1 MKRLMS
7 KKLLSILV
15 LSVLLAS
22 TLVGCDG
29 GQSTPSLNIFSTS
42 GGNVSVMKAGTGSWT
57 GAQAGMSLEVGDS
70 IKTGDSSSAE
80 ITFLDGTTIELQAG
94 TEIEVASL
102 ATTDTDSTT
111 IVLEQTIG
119 SIIFRVTKVI
129 DPASRYEVE
138 TPTGAVAVRGSAAQ
152 VSVTEDGTT
161 RACNLEGDIW
171 AIAQGVQLQIPL
183 GWCCII
189 NPGQPPELITTGA
202 LVSGFGPGGVA
213 TSNPSTGGDGA
224 GDIAIDSTAMYMV
237 GYDSSPGNNQWR
249 IEKRSLTD
257 GSLVS
262 GFGTGGVVTVNPST
276 DYDVAQGIAIDSTAM
291 YVVGYD
297 SSPGNDQWR
306 IEKRSLT
313 DGSLVSG
320 FGTGGVVTNNPSTG
334 SDAASDQAYGIAIDS
349 TAMYVVGY
357 DYSPGDEQWRIEKR
371 SLTNGNLVP
380 AFGTGG
386 VVTVDPS
393 TWHEQAYDIVIDS
406 TAMYVVGWDKIP
418 GFANDQWRIEK
429 RSLAD
434 GSLVS
439 GFGTG
444 GVVTSNPSESTD
456 LAFGIAIDTTA
467 MYVVGFDFSPGN
479 GQWRIEKRSLADGSL
494 VPGFGTGGVV
504 TGNPCTGLDEAFA
517 IAIDSTAMYVVGFD
531 YSPGNSQWRIE
542 KRSLTDGSL
551 VSGFG
556 TGGAVINNPSMG
568 SDSAYDIAIDTTAMY
583 VVGHDSSPGN
593 NQWRIEKRSLTD
605 SSLVSGFGPG
615 GVATNNPSTGY
626 DQAYDIAIDTT
637 AMYVVGFDYSPGNYQ
652 WRIEKR
658 SLTDGS
664 LVPAFG
670 TDGVVTNNP
679 STGNELAYDIAIDTT
694 AMYVVGFDF
703 SPGNAQWRI
712 EKRSLADGSL
722 VSGFGTGGVVTSN
735 SSAGSDYANAI
746 AIDSTAMYVV
756 GFDYSPGDQQWRIE
770 KRSLTDGSLV
780 SGFGMGGVVTD
791 NPSTGSD
798 VAYAIA
804 IDSTAMYVVGWDMI
818 PGFGNLQWRIEKRSL
833 TDGSLVSGFGTGG
846 VVTGNPSTG
855 SDTALDIAI
864 DTTAMYV
871 VGFDESPG
879 NEQWRIEKRSLTD
892 GSLVSGFGTG
902 GVVIGNPSTGI
913 DEAYAIAIDST
924 AMYVVGDDHSP
935 GNLQWRIEKR
945 SLTGGSLVSGFGTG
959 GVVTSNP
966 SGSADLA
973 FGIAIDTTAMYVVGF
988 DESPGNRQWR
998 IEKRVK

>member
-1 MKRLMS
+1 MC

-15 LSVLLAS
+15 LSILLAS
-22 TLVGCDG
+22 TLFGCGG
-29 GQSTPSLNIFSTS
+29 GQSTPSLTIFSMT
-42 GGNVSVMKAGTGSWT
+42 GGNVSVMKAGTGNWIA
-57 GAQAGMSLEVGDS
+57 AQAGMCLEVGDS

-80 ITFLDGTTIELQAG
+80 ITFLDGTTIELQAD
-94 TEIEVASL
+94 TQIEVDSL

-171 AIAQGVQLQIPL
+171 AIAQGVELQIPL

-189 NPGQPPELITTGA
+189 NPGQPPELITSGA

-213 TSNPSTGGDGA
+213 TSNPSTGGNGA

-262 GFGTGGVVTVNPST
+262 GFGMGGVVTVNPST
-276 DYDVAQGIAIDSTAM
+276 DYDAAQGIAIDSTSM

-334 SDAASDQAYGIAIDS
+334 SDAASDQAFGIAIDS
-349 TAMYVVGY
+349 TAMYVVGC

-380 AFGTGG
+380 GFGTGG

-406 TAMYVVGWDKIP
+406 TAMYVVGWDKSL

-429 RSLAD
+429 RSLTD

-444 GVVTSNPSESTD
+444 GVVTSNPSGSAD
-456 LAFGIAIDTTA
+456 VAFGIAIDTTA

-479 GQWRIEKRSLADGSL
+479 GQWRVEKRSLADGSL

-504 TGNPCTGLDEAFA
+504 TGNPCTGLDEAFD

-542 KRSLTDGSL
+542 KRSLADGSL
-551 VSGFG
+551 VPGFG
-556 TGGAVINNPSMG
+556 TGGVATNNPSTG
-568 SDSAYDIAIDTTAMY
+568 SDVAYDIAIDSTAMY

-593 NQWRIEKRSLTD
+593 SQWRIEKRGLTD
-605 SSLVSGFGPG
+605 GSLVSGFGPG
-615 GVATNNPSTGY
+615 GVATSNPSTGS
-626 DQAYDIAIDTT
+626 DMAYSIAIDST
-637 AMYVVGFDYSPGNYQ
+637 AMYVVGRDESPGNEQWRIEKRGLTDGSLVPAFGTGGVVTGNLSTDSDGAVAIAIDSTAMYVVGYDSSPGNAQ

-664 LVPAFG
+664 LVP
-670 TDGVVTNNP
+670 
-679 STGNELAYDIAIDTT
+679 
-694 AMYVVGFDF
+694 
-703 SPGNAQWRI
+703 
-712 EKRSLADGSL
+712 
-722 VSGFGTGGVVTSN
+722 GFGTGGVVTSN
-735 SSAGSDYANAI
+735 SSTGGDYANAI
-746 AIDSTAMYVV
+746 TIDSTAMYVV
-756 GFDYSPGDQQWRIE
+756 GSDFSPGNWQWRIE

-780 SGFGMGGVVTD
+780 PGFGTGGVVTS
-791 NPSTGSD
+791 NPSTVID
-798 VAYAIA
+798 DAYAIA
-804 IDSTAMYVVGWDMI
+804 IDSTAMYVVGIDTS
-818 PGFGNLQWRIEKRSL
+818 PGNGQWRIEKRSL

-846 VVTGNPSTG
+846 VVTVNPGTGN
-855 SDTALDIAI
+855 DAAYAIAI

-871 VGFDESPG
+871 VGWDESPG
-879 NEQWRIEKRSLTD
+879 NYQWRIEKRSLTD

-902 GVVIGNPSTGI
+902 GVVTVNPSTGS
-913 DEAYAIAIDST
+913 DAA
-924 AMYVVGDDHSP
+924 
-935 GNLQWRIEKR
+935 Q
-945 SLTGGSLVSGFGTG
+945 
-959 GVVTSNP
+959 
-966 SGSADLA
+966 
-973 FGIAIDTTAMYVVGF
+973 GIAIDTTAMYVVGC
-988 DESPGNRQWR
+988 DESPGNVQWRIEKRGLTDGSLVPGFGTGGVATNNPSTGSDLAYSIAIDSTAMYVVGWDESPGNGQWR